1 MDIIAD
7 TSLMPSSRNS
17 TCAIVCRFFTLWRL
31 FLLSRD
37 FVNHCIIWGAHW
49 LNQGVVLLLYL
60 LTLKKFKHVIVGHW
74 MARFSLVQRVVIA
87 LILWRRRWF
96 LHDFRFL
103 LHHYTLGWMAA
114 ILLLIGVHTTSG
126 FTIRIAHQWTR
137 LGVVYGLIGCLMLD
151 HRLIIMKCQI
161 LLLLTV
167 STSMSV
173 GS

>member
-1 MDIIAD
+1 
-7 TSLMPSSRNS
+7 
-17 TCAIVCRFFTLWRL
+17 
-31 FLLSRD
+31 
-37 FVNHCIIWGAHW
+37 
-49 LNQGVVLLLYL
+49 
-60 LTLKKFKHVIVGHW
+60 
-74 MARFSLVQRVVIA
+74 
-87 LILWRRRWF
+87 